1 MNHDDGDDD
10 DDHHGLNPPPFSC
23 GDKVMSSPD
32 SDPHLALASSSL
44 TPLKTVLELRAG
56 NSVVD
61 VYITIVPV
69 KSANTVLT

>member
-1 MNHDDGDDD
+1 MNHDD
-10 DDHHGLNPPPFSC
+10 DHNALDPPPVSFSC
-23 GDKVMSSPD
+23 GNKVMFSPD
-32 SDPHLALASSSL
+32 SNPHVALVPSSL

-69 KSANTVLT
+69 KSANAVLT

>member
-1 MNHDDGDDD
+1 MNHDDDDH
-10 DDHHGLNPPPFSC
+10 HHGLNPPPVSC
-23 GDKVMSSPD
+23 GDKIMFSPD
-32 SDPHLALASSSL
+32 SDPHLALVSSSL

-69 KSANTVLT
+69 KSANAVLT